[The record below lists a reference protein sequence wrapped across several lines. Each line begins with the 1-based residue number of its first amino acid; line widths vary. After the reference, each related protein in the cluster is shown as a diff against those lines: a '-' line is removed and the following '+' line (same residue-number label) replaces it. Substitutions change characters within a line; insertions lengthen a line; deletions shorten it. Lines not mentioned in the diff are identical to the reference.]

1 MVDEKQQQKTSDF
14 VALLEKSLKQLN
26 EGEIVKGKI
35 VAITRDKVL
44 VDVGYKA
51 EGAIP
56 IAEFL
61 VNERD
66 RPKISVGDEVEVLVE
81 LLQDDDG
88 RIWLSKEK
96 ADKMRVWSELER
108 VYDEGDGVVLGR
120 IVARVK
126 GGYTV
131 DLGGVKSFMPGSQAD
146 VKPIKDMN
154 ALVGQDGRFKILK
167 LSKRRGSVNIVVSRK
182 AVAEREYEERKK
194 YLMENLK
201 EGAVIKGRVKNVTD
215 YGAFIDLGGIDGLLH
230 KSDVSWDREIQP
242 ADALR
247 EGEDVNVKILKIQTE
262 DDGSIKV
269 SLGMKQLQLDPW
281 KAVPEKYK
289 EGDIVQ
295 GRVTKIL
302 DYGIF
307 VRLEPGIEGFV
318 YISEMSWTHKIKN
331 PSKYFKVGDEIEAIV
346 TDVNPQER
354 KISLSIR
361 RIEPNPWDIVAEK
374 YPPGTTIKSKIK
386 SITEFGVFVG
396 IDEGIDGLIH
406 ISDISW
412 SPKARNPFELFEKGQ
427 DVEAVVKYIDK
438 ENQKFALSIKDLI
451 EDPWLSVPEKF
462 KVGDMV
468 TGEVINITDFGL
480 FVQLQEGIEG
490 LIHVSELSLE
500 KVDNPRDF
508 AKAGDKITA
517 EIISIDP
524 AERKI
529 RLSVKSL
536 REREERENIIAATQK
551 VQETPNENLGDLIRK
566 ASEEKLKE
574 DNKEE

>member
-1 MVDEKQQQKTSDF
+1 MVDEKQKQASNF
-14 VALLEKSLKQLN
+14 VALLEKSLTQLR

-35 VAITRDKVL
+35 VAVTRDKVL

-51 EGAIP
+51 EGAISKF
-56 IAEFL
+56 EFVL
-61 VNERD
+61 DGRGNPQV
-66 RPKISVGDEVEVLVE
+66 SVGDEVEVLVE
-81 LLQDDDG
+81 MLQDEDG

-96 ADKMRVWSELER
+96 ADKMRVWSKLEH
-108 VYDEGDGVVLGR
+108 VYDEGDGVVEGK
-120 IVARVK
+120 IVVRVK

-131 DLGGVKSFMPGSQAD
+131 DLDGVKAFMPGSQAD

-154 ALVGQDGRFKILK
+154 VLVGQDGRFKILK

-182 AVAEREYEERKK
+182 AVAEQEHEERRK

-201 EGAVIKGRVKNVTD
+201 EGAIFKGRVKNVTD

-230 KSDVSWDREIQP
+230 KSDISWDRETQP
-242 ADALR
+242 SDILQ
-247 EGEDVNVKILKIQTE
+247 EGEDVSVKILKIQAE
-262 DDGSIKV
+262 DDSAMKV
-269 SLGMKQLQLDPW
+269 SLGLKQLSPDPW
-281 KAVPEKYK
+281 KTVPEKYK

-307 VRLEPGIEGFV
+307 VKLEPGIEGFV

-331 PSKYFKVGDEIEAIV
+331 PSKYFKVGDEVEAIV
-346 TDVNPQER
+346 TDVNPHER

-361 RIEPNPWDIVAEK
+361 RIEPNPWDVVAER
-374 YPPGTTIKSKIK
+374 YPPGTVIKSKVK
-386 SITEFGVFVG
+386 NVTEFGVFVG

-406 ISDISW
+406 VSDISW
-412 SPKARNPFELFEKGQ
+412 SPRTKNPFDMFQKGQ
-427 DVEAVVKYIDK
+427 DVEALVKYIDK
-438 ENQKFALSIKDLI
+438 ENQKFALSIKDLVP
-451 EDPWLSVPEKF
+451 DPWISVPEKF
-462 KVGDMV
+462 KVGDV
-468 TGEVINITDFGL
+468 VAGEVINITDFGL
-480 FVQLQEGIEG
+480 FVQLQEGVEG

-500 KVDNPRDF
+500 KIENPRDF
-508 AKAGDKITA
+508 AKVGDKITA

-536 REREERENIIAATQK
+536 REREERETIVAANQK
-551 VQETPNENLGDLIRK
+551 AQAPVESLGDLVKK
-566 ASEEKLKE
+566 AAE
-574 DNKEE
+574 DNLKDKE